1 MKFVILCPLG
11 ARTGGPE
18 ACFQLSDALLR
29 LGFEAEM
36 WLHEPADIIAFQEY
50 RLNPAPQGSFE
61 VPVKTHGI
69 AEYEQYRYKPFIRYS
84 SGERVVFVLPE
95 VYLTVISLFLGVEVL
110 IWWLSVDNAFK
121 ALGSINLN
129 FLRHPSIRHAAQS
142 SYAERFLGALGLEPL
157 RLTDYSVI
165 PGGGTETVALR
176 PLRVALNAGNKV
188 VVNLDAISA
197 LIEAYCPGVEIVR
210 IAGLPRERVY
220 EIFSTSRVFIDLGNF
235 PGKDRMAREALLL
248 GSAIILGRAGAGAN
262 EVDFPISAMYR
273 PDVYAYPEIA
283 RLAAHMALHAE
294 AHGSRFEVARRTF
307 LDEKE
312 NFDAEVLEVASLYFG
327 R

>member
-50 RLNPAPQGSFE
+50 NLDPVPGTPFELPA
-61 VPVKTHGI
+61 KAHGI
-69 AEYEQYRYKPFIRYS
+69 EEYDPYRYEPFTRYS
-84 SGERVVFVLPE
+84 PEERVVFVLPE
-95 VYLTVISLFLGVEVL
+95 VYLSVISLFLGKEVM

-121 ALGSINLN
+121 ALGGINLN

-142 SYAERFLGALGLEPL
+142 RYAEGFLQAVGLDPR
-157 RLTDYSVI
+157 RLTDY
-165 PGGGTETVALR
+165 TVVPRGDAGAVSQR

-188 VVNLDAISA
+188 IVDLDAISA

-210 IAGLPRERVY
+210 IAGLPREKVY

-248 GSAIILGRAGAGAN
+248 GAAIILGNSGAGAN
-262 EVDFPISAMYR
+262 EEDFPIARMYR
-273 PDVYAYPEIA
+273 PDVYAYPQIA
-283 RLAAHMALHAE
+283 GLAAHMALHPE
-294 AHGSRFEVARRTF
+294 AHASRFHSARQTF
-307 LDEKE
+307 LDEKG
-312 NFDAEVLEVASLYFG
+312 NFDAEVLELASAYFG